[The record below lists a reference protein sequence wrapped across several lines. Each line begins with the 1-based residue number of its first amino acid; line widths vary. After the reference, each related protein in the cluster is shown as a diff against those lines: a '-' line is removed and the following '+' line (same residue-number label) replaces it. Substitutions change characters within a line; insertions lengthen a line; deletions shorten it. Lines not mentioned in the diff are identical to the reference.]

1 MAGRCRRCPHRAAT
15 PKWRRPEGGPG
26 GGRPAGR
33 RARATVPAAAA
44 GRRGPAAA
52 AAAAAV
58 PLPWWQGR
66 PGQRRGGGGGGG
78 CWRPGPRPGPRSPR
92 PHPLFLRAS
101 AAVGPPRQGRRE
113 GGGPGGGGSA
123 SIAAGRDL
131 RDWRR
136 PAGAQVSV
144 AGRGCR
150 CCSHGAAV
158 GETAST
164 RPRVVPE
171 GEP

>member
-26 GGRPAGR
+26 GGPAGR
-33 RARATVPAAAA
+33 AARARDGPR
-44 GRRGPAAA
+44 GRRGPSRAGRRRRRRGR
-52 AAAAAV
+52 AAAV
-58 PLPWWQGR
+58 VAGSSRTASGR
-66 PGQRRGGGGGGG
+66 GGGGG